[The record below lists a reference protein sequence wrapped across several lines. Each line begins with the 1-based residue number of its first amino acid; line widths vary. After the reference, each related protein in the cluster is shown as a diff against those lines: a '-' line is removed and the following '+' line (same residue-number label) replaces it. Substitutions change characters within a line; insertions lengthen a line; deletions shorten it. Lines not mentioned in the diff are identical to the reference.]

1 MKCSFDKAVLDAVLC
16 IPYAKVATYGQIA
29 ELIGAY
35 GYARQ
40 VGWSLRRLVLRSSV
54 PWYRVV
60 NSKGKIT
67 MKISRDGSDWIQIKL
82 LQEEGILIDDEFTIN
97 LKTYKWKPHLNKN
110 SKLKILNFQSQKKD
124 YM

>member
-1 MKCSFDKAVLDAVLC
+1 MKCIFDKAVYDAVLC

-40 VGWSLRRLVLRSSV
+40 VGWSLRRLVLPSLV

-67 MKISRDGSDWIQIKL
+67 MKISRDGSDWIQINL
-82 LQEEGILIDDEFTIN
+82 LKEEGILIEDEFIVN
-97 LKTYKWKPHLNKN
+97 LKTYRWQPDLNEN
-110 SKLKILNFQSQKKD
+110 FKLKLLNLQSYKND
-124 YM
+124 YK